1 VLKLCNQPKHALQL
15 RMNHTLLLLHHRMV
29 QLMLQHLRL
38 RRHMQK
44 ATMQLLRQAQK
55 L

>member
-1 VLKLCNQPKHALQL
+1 
-15 RMNHTLLLLHHRMV
+15 MNHTLLLHHRMV

-38 RRHMQK
+38 RHHMQK
-44 ATMQLLRQAQK
+44 ATMLLLRLAQR